1 MPLQPANL
9 RDEVPDRR
17 VVLDDQNAPLPT
29 RPGGGQLGVGGANPT
44 RRVSRD
50 ERFGLLN
57 RSTRFSPQWTTSASS
72 QPSAP
77 ASLRIFTRLLPSTTW
92 AQVRTR
98 VAYSHSRVGIPT
110 DGMWVA
116 AAAPSPGAGW
126 SGSSGSSGSSSR
138 WSGTLQRY

>member
-57 RSTRFSPQWTTSASS
+57 RSTRFSPPSTTSASS

-77 ASLRIFTRLLPSTTW
+77 ASLRTLTRLPPSTTSVT
-92 AQVRTR
+92 VRTW
-98 VAYSHSRVGIPT
+98 VAYSHSRLGMPT
-110 DGMWVA
+110 DGIGVPG
-116 AAAPSPGAGW
+116 AAAPSP
-126 SGSSGSSGSSSR
+126 
-138 WSGTLQRY
+138 